1 MVRHT
6 VTYSSWLI
14 YSTLFRLILFDLCRG
29 ERLFWEIKCGVYQV
43 QLFFCIFSQSFSISS
58 ISFFPGLDTD
68 ERHLN
73 VGHVTCYRV
82 RNIPAQ
88 LCYAPDDS
96 QLFGALVLMH
106 PLPQYTLVSYPFL
119 SYSSVF
125 SFICKLPFSTS
136 WNSTL
141 KSFKSEVIRD
151 GCCCC
156 FFLFSLSLPMVD
168 VLFFYLNP
176 LFFFLTPSFN

>member
-1 MVRHT
+1 MWSLSSTTFLLYLLSVFFYFFNFLLSWTRH
-6 VTYSSWLI
+6 
-14 YSTLFRLILFDLCRG
+14 G
-29 ERLFWEIKCGVYQV
+29 
-43 QLFFCIFSQSFSISS
+43 
-58 ISFFPGLDTD
+58 
-68 ERHLN
+68 N
-73 VGHVTCYRV
+73 VGHMTWYRV

-96 QLFGALVLMH
+96 QLFGALVSMH
-106 PLPQYTLVSYPFL
+106 PLPQYTLVSYRFL
-119 SYSSVF
+119 SYSSMF

-151 GCCCC
+151 GCCC

-168 VLFFYLNP
+168 VLFFLLESP
-176 LFFFLTPSFN
+176 VLLFNTLL

>member
-1 MVRHT
+1 M
-6 VTYSSWLI
+6 TY
-14 YSTLFRLILFDLCRG
+14 TGDR
-29 ERLFWEIKCGVYQV
+29 ERLFCEIKCGVYQV

-73 VGHVTCYRV
+73 VGHMTCYRV

-106 PLPQYTLVSYPFL
+106 PLPQYTLVSYRFL
-119 SYSSVF
+119 SYSSMF
-125 SFICKLPFSTS
+125 SFIRKLPFSAS
-136 WNSTL
+136 WNFTL
-141 KSFKSEVIRD
+141 KSFKNEVIRD
-151 GCCCC
+151 GYSCCCCCCC
-156 FFLFSLSLPMVD
+156 FISFLTSSFYCRCFFLFLFLF
-168 VLFFYLNP
+168 FFYLSP
-176 LFFFLTPSFN
+176 LFFFNTLL